1 MSQSVS
7 RGWWTFRLVL
17 KLSTINISLSLPISL
32 QPLYNKIS
40 DTDLTCIGIHLA
52 SLNGKFN
59 FLTQSQ
65 KEGNIKYTN
74 YCIKYKQKMHM
85 KQTTKAQNQRQYNEV
100 NHEFESK
107 GLYYLTLV
115 PIFKCVMFSF
125 AIVWDTSMTFFQDK
139 LLKKLQFLNFF
150 YSLVDYSLSQ
160 VIASFIF

>member
-1 MSQSVS
+1 MKIYVHIPIYFNILQLADYSFCWNWTLCSDGLFHWSNPIISLLDSALWDIAIINNCVTVS
-7 RGWWTFRLVL
+7 ARGWWTFRLVL

-100 NHEFESK
+100 NHEFESNH
-107 GLYYLTLV
+107 LL
-115 PIFKCVMFSF
+115 
-125 AIVWDTSMTFFQDK
+125 WD
-139 LLKKLQFLNFF
+139 
-150 YSLVDYSLSQ
+150 
-160 VIASFIF
+160 

>member
-1 MSQSVS
+1 
-7 RGWWTFRLVL
+7 
-17 KLSTINISLSLPISL
+17 
-32 QPLYNKIS
+32 
-40 DTDLTCIGIHLA
+40 
-52 SLNGKFN
+52 
-59 FLTQSQ
+59 
-65 KEGNIKYTN
+65 
-74 YCIKYKQKMHM
+74 MHM

-150 YSLVDYSLSQ
+150 YSLVDYSLIQ